1 MNYKTVILLNIVI
14 ILLLIALNAF
24 FVSVEFAAVTAR
36 RARLDLLADEQHRA
50 ARLVRKWL
58 EDASARNRLIAA
70 TQLGL
75 TIVSLTLGAIGEN
88 TFTALLDPYFSALK
102 LPGWLIF
109 IEAVIPI
116 LPLVASLVII
126 TGLHVV
132 LGEQVP
138 KVAVLRSPERF
149 ALFAAPIMQ
158 IFSTVFK
165 WSIDVLDW
173 STRMVL
179 RLGGL
184 PDGGELGAY
193 TLEEVKQMV
202 SGPDVEGLIEE
213 PERKMISAVIDF
225 GAMVVRQVSVPR
237 TEIIAVPC
245 DATVNE
251 AIQVAVEHSFNKLPV
266 YDNSLDQI
274 NGVVH
279 LHDLVQ
285 ALQAGQHERPV
296 REIKREALFV
306 PETISVN
313 DLLRQFRAQKAHMAI
328 VLDEFGGTSGL
339 VTLENLLEEIV
350 GEVQD
355 AFGDQPPDIQTLPD
369 GTALVDGMTL
379 IDEINEHFGL
389 ELSDPHYDT
398 IAGYIL
404 GKLGRIPQEGDEVA
418 DAEHNI
424 VLKVTRMDR
433 LRIAQVSL
441 KRKDQ

>member
-1 MNYKTVILLNIVI
+1 MIVLNVLI
-14 ILLLIALNAF
+14 ILLLIGLNAF
-24 FVSVEFAAVTAR
+24 FVSVEFAVVTAR

-58 EDASARNRLIAA
+58 ESASARNRLIAA
-70 TQLGL
+70 TQLGQ
-75 TIVSLTLGAIGEN
+75 TIASLALGAIGQN
-88 TFTALLDPYFSALK
+88 TFEALLQPYFNTLQ
-102 LPGWLIF
+102 LPGWIAF
-109 IEAVIPI
+109 IQAVIPA
-116 LPLVASLVII
+116 LPLILSLVII
-126 TGLHVV
+126 TSLHVV

-138 KVAVLRSPERF
+138 KVAVLRTPERF
-149 ALFAAPIMQ
+149 ALFVAPLMQ
-158 IFSTVFK
+158 VFLTIFK

-173 STRMVL
+173 ATREVL
-179 RLGGL
+179 RLAGL
-184 PDGGELGAY
+184 SDGSALATY

-202 SGPDVEGLIEE
+202 SGPEVEGVIEE

-225 GAMVVRQVSVPR
+225 GEMVVRQVSVPR
-237 TEIIAVPC
+237 TEIIAVPG

-251 AIQVAVEHSFNKLPV
+251 AIQVAVEHSFTKMPV
-266 YDNSLDQI
+266 YENSLDQI

-285 ALQAGQHERPV
+285 ALQAGESQRPV

-313 DLLRQFRAQKAHMAI
+313 DLLHQFRTHKAHMAI

-355 AFGDQPPDIQTLPD
+355 TLGDQTPDIQSLPD

-398 IAGYIL
+398 IAGYVL
-404 GKLGRIPQEGDEVA
+404 GKLGRIPRAGDEVV
-418 DAEHNI
+418 DEEHHI
-424 VLKVTRMDR
+424 TLKVTSMDR

-441 KRKDQ
+441 KRSPV

>member
-1 MNYKTVILLNIVI
+1 MVAINILL

-24 FVSVEFAAVTAR
+24 FVSVEFAVVTAR
-36 RARLDLLADEQHRA
+36 RARLDLLADENHRA

-58 EDASARNRLIAA
+58 EDSSARNRLIAA
-70 TQLGL
+70 SQLGQ
-75 TIVSLTLGAIGEN
+75 TIASLALGAIGQN
-88 TFTALLDPYFSALK
+88 TFEAILQPYFNTVQ
-102 LPGWLIF
+102 LPGWIAF
-109 IEAVIPI
+109 IQAVIPV
-116 LPLVASLVII
+116 LPLVISLLII
-126 TGLHVV
+126 TALHVV

-138 KVAVLRSPERF
+138 KVAVLRVPERF
-149 ALFAAPIMQ
+149 ALYAAPIMNV
-158 IFSTVFK
+158 FSIIFK
-165 WSIDVLDW
+165 WFIDVLDW
-173 STRMVL
+173 ATRAVL
-179 RLGGL
+179 RITGL
-184 PDGGELGAY
+184 SDGSALATY

-202 SGPDVEGLIEE
+202 SGPEVEGLIEE
-213 PERKMISAVIDF
+213 PERKMLSAVIDF

-237 TEIIAVPC
+237 TEIIAVAC

-266 YDNSLDQI
+266 YDTSLDQI

-279 LHDLVQ
+279 LNDLVQ
-285 ALQAGQHERPV
+285 ALQAGQNERPV
-296 REIKREALFV
+296 REIKRDALFV

-313 DLLRQFRAQKAHMAI
+313 DLLHQFRLHKAHMAI

-398 IAGYIL
+398 IAGYVL
-404 GKLGRIPQEGDEVA
+404 GKLGRIPKEGDEVN
-418 DAEHNI
+418 DGEHNI

-433 LRIAQVSL
+433 LRVAQVSL
-441 KRKDQ
+441 KRES

>member
-1 MNYKTVILLNIVI
+1 MIAINILL
-14 ILLLIALNAF
+14 ILLLIGLNAF
-24 FVSVEFAAVTAR
+24 FVSVEFAVVTSR
-36 RARLDLLADEQHRA
+36 RARLDLVADENHRA
-50 ARLVRKWL
+50 GRLVRRWL
-58 EDASARNRLIAA
+58 EDASTRNRLIAA

-88 TFTALLDPYFSALK
+88 TFTALLEPYFTILK
-102 LPGWLIF
+102 LPGWLTF
-109 IEAVIPI
+109 IEAIIPA
-116 LPLVASLVII
+116 LPLIISLVVI
-126 TGLHVV
+126 TGMHVV

-138 KVAVLRSPERF
+138 KVAVLRAPERF

-158 IFSTVFK
+158 VFSTIFK
-165 WSIDVLDW
+165 WFIDVLDW
-173 STRMVL
+173 ATRLTL
-179 RLGGL
+179 RMAGMADGSGL
-184 PDGGELGAY
+184 TAY

-202 SGPDVEGLIEE
+202 SGPEVEGLIEE
-213 PERKMISAVIDF
+213 PERKMLSAVIDF
-225 GAMVVRQVSVPR
+225 GEMVVRQVSVPR

-245 DATVNE
+245 DATVDE

-266 YDNSLDQI
+266 FDNSLDQI

-285 ALQAGQHERPV
+285 ALQAGENQRLV
-296 REIKREALFV
+296 NEIKREALFI

-313 DLLRQFRAQKAHMAI
+313 DLLHEFRAHKAHMAI

-355 AFGDQPPDIQTLPD
+355 AFGDQPPDIQNLPD

-404 GKLGRIPQEGDEVA
+404 GKLGRIPHEGDEVT
-418 DAEHNI
+418 DEEHNI

-441 KRKDQ
+441 KGKDQ

>member
-1 MNYKTVILLNIVI
+1 MVAINILL

-24 FVSVEFAAVTAR
+24 FVSVEFAVVTAR
-36 RARLDLLADEQHRA
+36 RARLDLLADENHRA

-58 EDASARNRLIAA
+58 EDTSARNRLIAA
-70 TQLGL
+70 SQLGQ
-75 TIVSLTLGAIGEN
+75 TIASLALGAIGQN
-88 TFTALLDPYFSALK
+88 TFEAILQPYFNTVQ
-102 LPGWLIF
+102 LPGWIAF
-109 IEAVIPI
+109 IQAVIPV
-116 LPLVASLVII
+116 LPLVISLLII
-126 TGLHVV
+126 TALHVV

-138 KVAVLRSPERF
+138 KVAVLRVPERF
-149 ALFAAPIMQ
+149 ALYAAPIMNV
-158 IFSTVFK
+158 FSIIFK
-165 WSIDVLDW
+165 WFIDVLDW
-173 STRMVL
+173 ATRAVL
-179 RLGGL
+179 RITGL
-184 PDGGELGAY
+184 SDGSALATY

-202 SGPDVEGLIEE
+202 SGPEVEGLIEE
-213 PERKMISAVIDF
+213 PERKMLSAVIDF

-237 TEIIAVPC
+237 TEIIAVAC

-266 YDNSLDQI
+266 YDTSLDQI

-279 LHDLVQ
+279 LNDLVQ
-285 ALQAGQHERPV
+285 ALQAGQNERPV
-296 REIKREALFV
+296 REIKRDALFV

-313 DLLRQFRAQKAHMAI
+313 DLLHQFRLHKAHMAI

-398 IAGYIL
+398 IAGYVL
-404 GKLGRIPQEGDEVA
+404 GKLGRIPKEGDEVN
-418 DAEHNI
+418 DGEHNI

-433 LRIAQVSL
+433 LRVAQVSL
-441 KRKDQ
+441 KRES

>member
-1 MNYKTVILLNIVI
+1 MVLINIVL
-14 ILLLIALNAF
+14 ILLLITLNAF
-24 FVSVEFAAVTAR
+24 FVSVEFAVVTAR
-36 RARLDLLADEQHRA
+36 RARLDLLADENHRA

-58 EDASARNRLIAA
+58 EDAAARNRLIAA
-70 TQLGL
+70 SQLGQ
-75 TIVSLTLGAIGEN
+75 TIASLALGAIGQN
-88 TFTALLDPYFSALK
+88 TFEAILQPYFSTVQ
-102 LPGWLIF
+102 LPGWIAF
-109 IEAVIPI
+109 IQAVIPV
-116 LPLVASLVII
+116 LPLVISLLII
-126 TGLHVV
+126 TALHVV

-138 KVAVLRSPERF
+138 KVAVMRVPERF
-149 ALFAAPIMQ
+149 ALFAAPTMQ
-158 IFSTVFK
+158 VFSIIFK
-165 WSIDVLDW
+165 WFIDILDW
-173 STRMVL
+173 TTRAVL
-179 RLGGL
+179 RITGL
-184 PDGGELGAY
+184 SDGSALANY

-202 SGPDVEGLIEE
+202 SGPEVEGLIEE
-213 PERKMISAVIDF
+213 PERKMLSAVIDF
-225 GAMVVRQVSVPR
+225 GEMVVRQVSVPR

-274 NGVVH
+274 IGVVH

-285 ALQAGQHERPV
+285 ALQAGQNERPV

-313 DLLRQFRAQKAHMAI
+313 DLLHQFRSHKAHMAI

-398 IAGYIL
+398 IAGYVL
-404 GKLGRIPQEGDEVA
+404 GKLGRIPHEGDEVI

-424 VLKVTRMDR
+424 VLKVTHMDR

-441 KRKDQ
+441 KRKD

>member
-1 MNYKTVILLNIVI
+1 V
-14 ILLLIALNAF
+14 
-24 FVSVEFAAVTAR
+24 
-36 RARLDLLADEQHRA
+36 
-50 ARLVRKWL
+50 
-58 EDASARNRLIAA
+58 
-70 TQLGL
+70 
-75 TIVSLTLGAIGEN
+75 
-88 TFTALLDPYFSALK
+88 
-102 LPGWLIF
+102 
-109 IEAVIPI
+109 
-116 LPLVASLVII
+116 LPLVISLLII
-126 TGLHVV
+126 TALHVV

-138 KVAVLRSPERF
+138 KVAVLRVPERF
-149 ALFAAPIMQ
+149 ALFAAPTMQ
-158 IFSTVFK
+158 VFSIIFK
-165 WSIDVLDW
+165 WFIDILDW
-173 STRMVL
+173 TTRAVL
-179 RLGGL
+179 RITGL
-184 PDGGELGAY
+184 SDGSALANY

-202 SGPDVEGLIEE
+202 SGPEVEGLIEE
-213 PERKMISAVIDF
+213 PERKMLSAVIDF
-225 GAMVVRQVSVPR
+225 GEMVVRQVSVPR

-251 AIQVAVEHSFNKLPV
+251 AIQVAVEHSFNKMPV

-274 NGVVH
+274 IGVVH

-285 ALQAGQHERPV
+285 ALQAGQNERPV

-313 DLLRQFRAQKAHMAI
+313 DLLHQFRSHKAHMAI

-398 IAGYIL
+398 IAGYVL
-404 GKLGRIPQEGDEVA
+404 GKLGRIPHEGDEVN
-418 DAEHNI
+418 DEEHHI

-433 LRIAQVSL
+433 LRVAQVSL
-441 KRKDQ
+441 KRQS

>member
-1 MNYKTVILLNIVI
+1 MLAINILL
-14 ILLLIALNAF
+14 ILLLISLNAF
-24 FVSVEFAAVTAR
+24 FVSVEFAVVTAR
-36 RARLDLLADEQHRA
+36 RARLDLLADDEHRA

-70 TQLGL
+70 SQLGQ
-75 TIVSLTLGAIGEN
+75 TIASLALGAIGQN
-88 TFTALLDPYFSALK
+88 TFKAILQPYFTAVQ
-102 LPGWLIF
+102 LPGWLAF
-109 IEAVIPI
+109 IQAVIPV
-116 LPLVASLVII
+116 LPLVVSLLII
-126 TGLHVV
+126 TSLHVV

-138 KVAVLRSPERF
+138 KVAVLRVPERF
-149 ALFAAPIMQ
+149 ALFAAPTMQ
-158 IFSTVFK
+158 VFSTIFK
-165 WSIDVLDW
+165 WFIDVLDW
-173 STRMVL
+173 ATREVL
-179 RLGGL
+179 RVTGL
-184 PDGGELGAY
+184 SDGSALATY

-213 PERKMISAVIDF
+213 PERKMLSAVIDF

-237 TEIIAVPC
+237 TEIVAVAC
-245 DATVNE
+245 DATVKE

-285 ALQAGQHERPV
+285 ALQAGESGRPV

-313 DLLRQFRAQKAHMAI
+313 DLLHQFRSHKAHMAI

-369 GTALVDGMTL
+369 GTALVEGMTL
-379 IDEINEHFGL
+379 IDEINEHFGM

-398 IAGYIL
+398 IAGYVL
-404 GKLGRIPQEGDEVA
+404 GKLGRIPVEGDEVV
-418 DAEHNI
+418 DEEHNI

-441 KRKDQ
+441 KRQ

>member
-1 MNYKTVILLNIVI
+1 MIILNIFF
-14 ILLLIALNAF
+14 ILLLISLNAF
-24 FVSVEFAAVTAR
+24 FVGVEFAAVTAR
-36 RARLDLLADEQHRA
+36 RARLDLLTDGDHRA
-50 ARLVRKWL
+50 SRLVRKWI
-58 EDASARNRLIAA
+58 EDSSARNRLIAA
-70 TQLGL
+70 TQLGQ
-75 TIVSLTLGAIGEN
+75 TMASLALGAIGQN
-88 TFTALLDPYFSALK
+88 TFEALLQPYFITVQM
-102 LPGWLIF
+102 PGWIAF
-109 IEAVIPI
+109 IQAIIPV
-116 LPLVASLVII
+116 LPLFVSLLII
-126 TGLHVV
+126 TSLHVV

-138 KVAVLRSPERF
+138 KVAVMRSPERF
-149 ALFAAPIMQ
+149 SLFAAPVMQ
-158 IFSTVFK
+158 VFSTIFK
-165 WSIDVLDW
+165 WFIDVLDW
-173 STRMVL
+173 ATRTVL
-179 RLGGL
+179 RVAGL
-184 PDGGELGAY
+184 SDGSALATY

-202 SGPDVEGLIEE
+202 SGPEVEGLLEE

-225 GAMVVRQVSVPR
+225 GEMVVRQVSVPR

-266 YDNSLDQI
+266 YDHSLDQI

-285 ALQAGQHERPV
+285 SLQAGASQRPV

-313 DLLRQFRAQKAHMAI
+313 DLLHQFRSHKVHMAI

-398 IAGYIL
+398 IAGYVL
-404 GKLGRIPQEGDEVA
+404 GKLGRIPIEGDEMM
-418 DAEHNI
+418 DEEHNI

-441 KRKDQ
+441 KR

>member
-1 MNYKTVILLNIVI
+1 MLAINILL
-14 ILLLIALNAF
+14 ILLLISLNAF
-24 FVSVEFAAVTAR
+24 FVSVEFAVVTAR
-36 RARLDLLADEQHRA
+36 RARLDLLADDEHRA

-70 TQLGL
+70 SQLGQ
-75 TIVSLTLGAIGEN
+75 TIASLALGAIGQN
-88 TFTALLDPYFSALK
+88 TFEAILQPYFTAVQ
-102 LPGWLIF
+102 LPGWLAF
-109 IEAVIPI
+109 IQAVIPV
-116 LPLVASLVII
+116 LPLVVSLLII
-126 TGLHVV
+126 TSLHVV

-138 KVAVLRSPERF
+138 KVAVLRVPERF
-149 ALFAAPIMQ
+149 ALFAAPTMQ
-158 IFSTVFK
+158 VFSTIFK
-165 WSIDVLDW
+165 WFIDVLDW
-173 STRMVL
+173 ATREVL
-179 RLGGL
+179 RVTGL
-184 PDGGELGAY
+184 SDGSALATY

-213 PERKMISAVIDF
+213 PERKMLSAVIDF

-237 TEIIAVPC
+237 TEIVAVAC
-245 DATVNE
+245 DATVKE

-285 ALQAGQHERPV
+285 ALQAGESGRPV

-313 DLLRQFRAQKAHMAI
+313 DLLHQFRSHKAHMAI

-369 GTALVDGMTL
+369 GTALVEGMTL

-398 IAGYIL
+398 IAGYVL
-404 GKLGRIPQEGDEVA
+404 GKLGRIPIEGDEMM
-418 DAEHNI
+418 DEEHNI

-441 KRKDQ
+441 KR

>member
-1 MNYKTVILLNIVI
+1 MVAINILF

-24 FVSVEFAAVTAR
+24 FVGVEFAVVTAR

-70 TQLGL
+70 SQLGQ
-75 TIVSLTLGAIGEN
+75 TIASLALGAIGQI
-88 TFTALLDPYFSALK
+88 TFEAILQPYFTGIQ
-102 LPGWLIF
+102 LPGWF
-109 IEAVIPI
+109 SVVQAVIPV
-116 LPLVASLVII
+116 LPVMISLLII
-126 TGLHVV
+126 TSVHVV

-149 ALFAAPIMQ
+149 ALFAAPLFQ
-158 IFSTVFK
+158 VFSTIFK
-165 WSIDVLDW
+165 WFIDVLDW
-173 STRMVL
+173 ATRVVL
-179 RLGGL
+179 RMTGL
-184 PDGGELGAY
+184 SDSSALASY

-202 SGPDVEGLIEE
+202 SGPEVEGLIEE
-213 PERKMISAVIDF
+213 PERKMLSAVIDF
-225 GAMVVRQVSVPR
+225 GEMVVRQVSVPR

-266 YDNSLDQI
+266 FDTSLDQI

-285 ALQAGQHERPV
+285 ALQAGENQRPV
-296 REIKREALFV
+296 SEIKREALFV

-313 DLLRQFRAQKAHMAI
+313 DLLHQFRAHKAHMAI

-355 AFGDQPPDIQTLPD
+355 AFGDQPPDIQALPD
-369 GTALVDGMTL
+369 GSALVDGMTL

-404 GKLGRIPQEGDEVA
+404 GKLGRIPQEGDEVT

-424 VLKVTRMDR
+424 VLKVTHMDR

-441 KRKDQ
+441 KRQI

>member
-1 MNYKTVILLNIVI
+1 MILINIVL

-24 FVSVEFAAVTAR
+24 FVSVEFAVVTAR

-70 TQLGL
+70 SQLGQ
-75 TIVSLTLGAIGEN
+75 TIASLALGAIGQI
-88 TFTALLDPYFSALK
+88 TFEAILQPYFTGIQ
-102 LPGWLIF
+102 LPGWLSVVQ
-109 IEAVIPI
+109 AVIPA
-116 LPLVASLVII
+116 LPVVISLLII
-126 TGLHVV
+126 TSVHVV

-149 ALFAAPIMQ
+149 ALFAAPLFQ
-158 IFSTVFK
+158 VFSTIFK
-165 WSIDVLDW
+165 WFIDVLDW
-173 STRMVL
+173 ATRVVL
-179 RLGGL
+179 RMTGL
-184 PDGGELGAY
+184 SDSSVLASY

-202 SGPDVEGLIEE
+202 SGPEVEGLIEE
-213 PERKMISAVIDF
+213 PERKMLSAVIDF
-225 GAMVVRQVSVPR
+225 GEMVVRQVSVPR

-266 YDNSLDQI
+266 YDTSLDQI

-285 ALQAGQHERPV
+285 ALQAGENQRPV
-296 REIKREALFV
+296 SEIKREALFV

-313 DLLRQFRAQKAHMAI
+313 DLLHQFRAHKAHMAI

-355 AFGDQPPDIQTLPD
+355 AFGDQPPDIQALPD

-404 GKLGRIPQEGDEVA
+404 GKLGRIPQEGDEVT

-441 KRKDQ
+441 KPRQNQ

>member
-1 MNYKTVILLNIVI
+1 MLAINILL
-14 ILLLIALNAF
+14 ILLLISLNAF
-24 FVSVEFAAVTAR
+24 FVSVEFAVVTAR
-36 RARLDLLADEQHRA
+36 RARLDLLADDEHRA

-70 TQLGL
+70 SQLGQ
-75 TIVSLTLGAIGEN
+75 TIASLALGAIGQN
-88 TFTALLDPYFSALK
+88 TFEAILQPYFTAVQ
-102 LPGWLIF
+102 LPGWLAF
-109 IEAVIPI
+109 IQAVIPV
-116 LPLVASLVII
+116 LPLVVSLLII
-126 TGLHVV
+126 TSLHVV

-138 KVAVLRSPERF
+138 KVAVLRVPERF
-149 ALFAAPIMQ
+149 ALFAAPTMQ
-158 IFSTVFK
+158 VFSTIFK
-165 WSIDVLDW
+165 WFIDVLDW
-173 STRMVL
+173 ATREVL
-179 RLGGL
+179 RVTGL
-184 PDGGELGAY
+184 SDGSALATY

-213 PERKMISAVIDF
+213 PERKMLSAVIDF

-237 TEIIAVPC
+237 TEIVAVAC
-245 DATVNE
+245 DATVKE

-285 ALQAGQHERPV
+285 ALQAGESGRPV

-313 DLLRQFRAQKAHMAI
+313 DLLHQFRSHKAHMAI

-369 GTALVDGMTL
+369 GTALVEGMTL
-379 IDEINEHFGL
+379 IDEINEHFGM

-398 IAGYIL
+398 IAGYVL
-404 GKLGRIPQEGDEVA
+404 GKLGRIPVEGDEVV
-418 DAEHNI
+418 DEEHNI

-441 KRKDQ
+441 KRQ

>member
-1 MNYKTVILLNIVI
+1 MIFLNILL

-24 FVSVEFAAVTAR
+24 FVSVEFAVVTAR
-36 RARLDLLADEQHRA
+36 RARLDLMADEQHRA

-58 EDASARNRLIAA
+58 EDTSARNRLIAA
-70 TQLGL
+70 SQLGQ
-75 TIVSLTLGAIGEN
+75 TIASLALGAIGQN
-88 TFTALLDPYFSALK
+88 TFEAILQPYFTTVQ
-102 LPGWLIF
+102 LPGWIAF
-109 IEAVIPI
+109 IQAVIPV
-116 LPLVASLVII
+116 LPLVISLLII
-126 TGLHVV
+126 TALHVV

-138 KVAVLRSPERF
+138 KVAVLRAPERF
-149 ALFAAPIMQ
+149 ALYAAPTMQ
-158 IFSTVFK
+158 VFSTIFK
-165 WSIDVLDW
+165 WFIDVLDW
-173 STRMVL
+173 ATRTVL
-179 RLGGL
+179 RVTGL
-184 PDGGELGAY
+184 SDGSALATY

-202 SGPDVEGLIEE
+202 SGPEVEGLIEE

-225 GAMVVRQVSVPR
+225 GEMVVRQVSVPR

-285 ALQAGQHERPV
+285 ALQAGQNERPV
-296 REIKREALFV
+296 REIKRDALFV

-313 DLLRQFRAQKAHMAI
+313 DLLRQFRAHKAHMAI

-355 AFGDQPPDIQTLPD
+355 AFGNQPPDIQTLPD

-398 IAGYIL
+398 IAGYVL
-404 GKLGRIPQEGDEVA
+404 GKLGRIPHEGDELT

-441 KRKDQ
+441 KRQ

>member
-1 MNYKTVILLNIVI
+1 MIFLNILL

-24 FVSVEFAAVTAR
+24 FVSVEFAVVTAR
-36 RARLDLLADEQHRA
+36 RARLDLLADEEHRA

-70 TQLGL
+70 SQLGQ
-75 TIVSLTLGAIGEN
+75 TIASLALGAIGQI
-88 TFTALLDPYFSALK
+88 TFEAILEPYFRGIQ
-102 LPGWLIF
+102 LPGWLTVIQ
-109 IEAVIPI
+109 AVIPV
-116 LPLVASLVII
+116 LPVVISLLII
-126 TGLHVV
+126 TSLHVV

-138 KVAVLRSPERF
+138 KVAVLRAPERF
-149 ALFAAPIMQ
+149 ALYAAPLFQ
-158 IFSTVFK
+158 VFSTIFK
-165 WSIDVLDW
+165 WFIDVLDW
-173 STRMVL
+173 ATRVVL
-179 RLGGL
+179 RLTGL
-184 PDGGELGAY
+184 SDGSALASY

-202 SGPDVEGLIEE
+202 SGPEVEGLIEE
-213 PERKMISAVIDF
+213 PERKMLSAVIDF
-225 GAMVVRQVSVPR
+225 GEMVVRQVSVPR

-245 DATVNE
+245 DATVDQ

-266 YDNSLDQI
+266 FDNSLDQI

-285 ALQAGQHERPV
+285 ALQAGENQRQV
-296 REIKREALFV
+296 SEIKREALFV

-313 DLLRQFRAQKAHMAI
+313 DLLHQFRAHKAHMAI

-404 GKLGRIPQEGDEVA
+404 GKLGRIPHEGDEVT

-424 VLKVTRMDR
+424 VLKVTHMDR

>member
-1 MNYKTVILLNIVI
+1 MIFLNIFL

-36 RARLDLLADEQHRA
+36 RNRLDLLADENHRA

-58 EDASARNRLIAA
+58 EDTSARNRLIAA

-88 TFTALLDPYFSALK
+88 TVAALLEPYFAVLK
-102 LPGWLIF
+102 LPGWLTF
-109 IEAVIPI
+109 IEALIPA
-116 LPLVASLVII
+116 LPLVISLVVI
-126 TGLHVV
+126 TSLHVV

-138 KVAVLRSPERF
+138 KVAVLRAPERF
-149 ALFAAPIMQ
+149 ALLAAPIMQ
-158 IFSTVFK
+158 VFSTIFK
-165 WSIDVLDW
+165 WCIDFLDW
-173 STRMVL
+173 ATRLTLRMV
-179 RLGGL
+179 GISDGSGL
-184 PDGGELGAY
+184 TAV

-213 PERKMISAVIDF
+213 PERKMLSAVIDF

-237 TEIIAVPC
+237 TEIIAVPG
-245 DATVNE
+245 DATVKE
-251 AIQVAVEHSFNKLPV
+251 AIQAAVEHSFNKLPV

-274 NGVVH
+274 IGVVH

-285 ALQAGQHERPV
+285 ALQAGQNERPV
-296 REIKREALFV
+296 REIKRDALFV

-313 DLLRQFRAQKAHMAI
+313 DLLHQFRAHKAHMAI

-369 GTALVDGMTL
+369 GSSLLDGMAL

-398 IAGYIL
+398 IAGYVL
-404 GKLGRIPQEGDEVA
+404 GKLGRIPSEGDEVI

-441 KRKDQ
+441 KRQ